1 MSKTLAGAR
10 KRISEPPEGIGTIPT
25 SLAALNKRLSQ
36 SEPMVPGGKRAVL
49 GEGPIGAELALVGEQ
64 PGDQEDRQR
73 HPFVGPAGL
82 IFDRSLDAAGIER
95 RKSYVTN
102 AVKHFKHEERS
113 KRRLHQK
120 PTVGEVMRYRW
131 WLLKELEFVR
141 PQLVVAL
148 GATGALA
155 LLGAPVTIGRSR
167 GPAQFGPLPGFI
179 TVHPSYLLRIRDD
192 DDRTA
197 AYNDFVRDLRSAR
210 HLAHA

>member
-1 MSKTLAGAR
+1 MSKTLAGTR
-10 KRISEPPEGIGTIPT
+10 KRISEPPDGIGTMPT
-25 SLAALNKRLSQ
+25 SLAALNKRLSE

-49 GEGPIGAELALVGEQ
+49 GEGPIGAQLALVGEQ
-64 PGDQEDRQR
+64 PGDQEDLQG

-82 IFDRSLDAAGIER
+82 ILDRALNAAGIER
-95 RKSYVTN
+95 RDTYVTN
-102 AVKHFKHEERS
+102 AVKHFKHEERG

-120 PTVGEVMRYRW
+120 PTLGEVMRYRW

-148 GATGALA
+148 GATAALA
-155 LLGAPVTIGRSR
+155 LSGAPVTIARSR

-192 DDRTA
+192 EDRTA

-210 HLAHA
+210 RLAQV